1 MADVYAFEGIVPVID
16 PESYVHPTATLIG
29 DVIVGARCFVGP
41 GAVMRGDLGRIIL
54 EVGSSFQDNCVI
66 HTSPDM
72 ETVLAEGSIV
82 GHGAVLHGCRI
93 GPRALIGMNAVVM
106 DGAEIGEE
114 AIVGALAFVPMR
126 FKVPPRTMAFGT
138 PVSVQRALTEREVA
152 WLASGARVYQD
163 LTARYNKGL
172 VACTPLPKAEPA
184 RPRVQNIG
192 ATYSEVG
199 SSPGTFG

>member
-1 MADVYAFEGIVPVID
+1 MANVYSFEGIVPVVD

-54 EVGSSFQDNCVI
+54 EAGSSFQDNCVI
-66 HTSPDM
+66 HTSPGV

-82 GHGAVLHGCRI
+82 GHGAILHGCRI
-93 GPRALIGMNAVVM
+93 GTRALIGMNAVVM

-114 AIVGALAFVPMR
+114 AIVGALAFVPIQ

-138 PVSVQRALTEREVA
+138 PVSVQRALTEREVT
-152 WLASGARVYQD
+152 WLSSGARVYQE
-163 LTARYNKGL
+163 LTARYNESL
-172 VACTPLPKAEPA
+172 VACAPLSKVEPR
-184 RPRVQNIG
+184 RPRIRNIS
-192 ATYSEVG
+192 AIYSEVG

>member
-1 MADVYAFEGIVPVID
+1 MANVYSFEGIVPVVD

-54 EVGSSFQDNCVI
+54 EAGSSFQDNCVI
-66 HTSPDM
+66 HTSPGV

-82 GHGAVLHGCRI
+82 GHGAILHGCCI
-93 GPRALIGMNAVVM
+93 GTRALIGMNAVVM

-114 AIVGALAFVPMR
+114 AIVGALAFVPIR

-138 PVSVQRALTEREVA
+138 PVSVQRALTEREVT
-152 WLASGARVYQD
+152 WLSSGARVYKE
-163 LTARYNKGL
+163 LTARYNESL
-172 VACTPLPKAEPA
+172 VACAPLSKVEPR
-184 RPRVQNIG
+184 RPRIRNIS
-192 ATYSEVG
+192 AIYSEVG